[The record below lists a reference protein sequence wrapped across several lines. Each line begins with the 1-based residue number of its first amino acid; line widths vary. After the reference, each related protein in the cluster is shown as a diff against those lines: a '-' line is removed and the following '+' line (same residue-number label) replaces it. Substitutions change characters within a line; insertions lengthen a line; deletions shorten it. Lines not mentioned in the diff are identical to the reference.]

1 MNLHKLEL
9 SSVDGT
15 KLNLEVLYQIV
26 SSCVTEVKNKK
37 TGELRRLVKENGSN
51 SNVIIEYEKI
61 VAMLRKKGFGLLMEM
76 YVK

>member
-37 TGELRRLVKENGSN
+37 TGELRRLVKENGS
-51 SNVIIEYEKI
+51 SSKVIIEYEKI
-61 VAMLRKKGFGLLMEM
+61 VAMLRKRGFGLLMEI

>member
-37 TGELRRLVKENGSN
+37 TGELRRLVKENIT
-51 SNVIIEYEKI
+51 V
-61 VAMLRKKGFGLLMEM
+61 R
-76 YVK
+76 

>member
-37 TGELRRLVKENGSN
+37 TGELRSLVKENGSN
-51 SNVIIEYEKI
+51 SKVIIEYEKI

>member
-9 SSVDGT
+9 SSVDGM

-51 SNVIIEYEKI
+51 SKVIIEYEKNSGD
-61 VAMLRKKGFGLLMEM
+61 APEKGLWAIDGD
-76 YVK
+76 VC

>member
-37 TGELRRLVKENGSN
+37 TGELRCLVKEDGSN
-51 SNVIIEYEKI
+51 SKVIIEYEKI

>member
-9 SSVDGT
+9 SSVDGM

-51 SNVIIEYEKI
+51 SKVIIEYEKI
-61 VAMLRKKGFGLLMEM
+61 VASSGKRALG
-76 YVK
+76 Y

>member
-37 TGELRRLVKENGSN
+37 TGELRRLVKENGAN
-51 SNVIIEYEKI
+51 SKVIIEYEKI

>member
-26 SSCVTEVKNKK
+26 SSCVTEVKNK
-37 TGELRRLVKENGSN
+37 RQVN
-51 SNVIIEYEKI
+51 
-61 VAMLRKKGFGLLMEM
+61 
-76 YVK
+76 YVVW